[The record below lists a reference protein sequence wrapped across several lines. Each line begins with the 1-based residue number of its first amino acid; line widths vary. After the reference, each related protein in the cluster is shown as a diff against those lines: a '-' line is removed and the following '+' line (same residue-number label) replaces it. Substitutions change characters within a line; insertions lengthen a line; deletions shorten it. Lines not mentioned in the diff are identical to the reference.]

1 MKKVEF
7 NLNEE
12 DYGHLAEYAKFFQVS
27 VSEMAL
33 AMYQNGFN
41 KITEEVMKLADE
53 KKEEMN

>member
-12 DYGHLAEYAKFFQVS
+12 EYGHLAEYAKFFQVS